1 MAEPPINVEELLTLL
16 HKNKPVLRIL
26 TVGKTGAGK
35 SSLLNAILDED
46 VFKESSG
53 AGPGTL
59 ECIESKQ
66 VNINGVEVHVCDTRG
81 FFDGDVEQEVIIKAI
96 DDTKYDFDIVLICMR
111 FNERFDNANKQMF
124 HVLSRLQVV
133 SNVWG
138 KVVIALTHSDLVSR
152 NWNEKEVDDKMDQQY
167 HDWVKRIREYLT
179 NKVPQVDNSII
190 ESIPI
195 KLTTH
200 RTEVPKYDCLVNWV
214 PKLLVTVAERAHAS
228 AQAIFA
234 LAATAARNT
243 AYIIEAAADAVG
255 RSVPQTM
262 EEAMAILRDVF
273 HRVGDSQDALDNL
286 KSRLLQYSCL
296 YSTESDTVTLSDT
309 GTSANTSTVASGS
322 NTVANDSNT
331 GAYVVGGV
339 VGGVVGAGAG
349 AGVAAGLG
357 AAGGTIAAV
366 GAATGGVGAI
376 LGIAVVALWLWWK

>member
-1 MAEPPINVEELLTLL
+1 MAEPTINVEELLKLL
-16 HKNKPVLRIL
+16 LTNKPVLHIL

-35 SSLLNAILDED
+35 SSLVNAILDED
-46 VFKESSG
+46 AFKESSG
-53 AGPGTL
+53 AEPGTL

-66 VNINGVEVHVCDTRG
+66 VNINGVEVHGYDTRG
-81 FFDGDVEQEVIIKAI
+81 FFDGDVEQEVIIEAI
-96 DDTKYDFDIVLICMR
+96 DDTKCDFDIVLICMR
-111 FNERFDNANKQMF
+111 FDDRFDHANKQIF

-138 KVVIALTHSDLVSR
+138 KVVIALTHSDIVPLD
-152 NWNEKEVDDKMDQQY
+152 WNQKEVDNEMDQKY
-167 HDWVKRIREYLT
+167 RAWVKSIREYLT

-200 RTEVPKYDCLVNWV
+200 RKVVPKYDCLGNWV

-228 AQAIFA
+228 AQAILA
-234 LAATAARNT
+234 LAATGARNT
-243 AYIIEAAADAVG
+243 AYIIEAVADAVG
-255 RSVPQTM
+255 RSVPQTR

-309 GTSANTSTVASGS
+309 ANTSTTASDS
-322 NTVANDSNT
+322 NTVANGSNT

-349 AGVAAGLG
+349 VGVAAGLG

-366 GAATGGVGAI
+366 GAATGGVGVL